1 VTAAEFE
8 ACSGE
13 RDEARGGYPGSRG
26 NDGEHAS
33 ARTDVLPHRISN
45 VPRRRPD
52 DLARTAGPAGSGVV
66 DGWLVIDTVI
76 TAMLRETMPDAEV
89 RVYDMTGTLDHLE
102 VFVRTKAFQ
111 GVSPLDR
118 HRMVE
123 KALAPAR
130 ADGRIHALQIR
141 TATPEDTN
149 G

>member
-1 VTAAEFE
+1 
-8 ACSGE
+8 
-13 RDEARGGYPGSRG
+13 
-26 NDGEHAS
+26 
-33 ARTDVLPHRISN
+33 
-45 VPRRRPD
+45 
-52 DLARTAGPAGSGVV
+52 
-66 DGWLVIDTVI
+66 
-76 TAMLRETMPDAEV
+76 MLRETMPDVQV
-89 RVYDMTGTLDHLE
+89 RVRDMTGTMDHLD
-102 VFVRTKAFQ
+102 VFVVSEAFA

>member
-1 VTAAEFE
+1 M
-8 ACSGE
+8 
-13 RDEARGGYPGSRG
+13 
-26 NDGEHAS
+26 
-33 ARTDVLPHRISN
+33 
-45 VPRRRPD
+45 
-52 DLARTAGPAGSGVV
+52 
-66 DGWLVIDTVI
+66 IDAVI
-76 TAMLRETMPDAEV
+76 TAMLRETMPDAQV
-89 RVYDMTGTLDHLE
+89 QVYDMTGTMDHLE
-102 VFVRTKAFQ
+102 VFVRSKAFA